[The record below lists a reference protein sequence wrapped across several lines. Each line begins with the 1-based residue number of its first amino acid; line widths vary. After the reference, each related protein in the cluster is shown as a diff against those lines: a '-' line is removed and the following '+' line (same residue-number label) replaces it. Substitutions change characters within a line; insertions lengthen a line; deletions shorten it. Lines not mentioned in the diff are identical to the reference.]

1 MIWITQQGGP
11 YHGNRIA
18 AAPPVPP
25 STYLHQLASAR
36 RTRETRADRA
46 VGGEED
52 AVWNRP
58 HRRDPAS
65 PDAGGKVTATAAG
78 VAGPEPGPAAAAGI
92 QYPGLTAGEPA
103 EAGSGR
109 VPTSAAQPPT
119 DKVLA
124 TRAALGDRG
133 AFADIVRR
141 HGPSMYRYALRML
154 DGDHQG
160 AEDAVQDALT
170 DAWVN
175 LPGFRHESALHTWL
189 FRIGANRVL
198 SERRRRRSGA
208 VDDRLLSTQPE
219 PSYRG
224 PAQRA
229 EHEHLW
235 ESLDLALTELPWRQR
250 ASWILREL
258 EGLSYAEIAQILH
271 TTPTVVRGQ
280 LHRARRALAIR
291 MEQWR

>member
-1 MIWITQQGGP
+1 MEP
-11 YHGNRIA
+11 
-18 AAPPVPP
+18 
-25 STYLHQLASAR
+25 
-36 RTRETRADRA
+36 
-46 VGGEED
+46 
-52 AVWNRP
+52 P

-78 VAGPEPGPAAAAGI
+78 VAGPEPSPAAAAGI

-170 DAWVN
+170 DAWVK

-198 SERRRRRSGA
+198 SERRRRRPGA

-271 TTPTVVRGQ
+271 TPP
-280 LHRARRALAIR
+280 HRRAGTACIVLGGPWR
-291 MEQWR
+291 SGWEQWR

>member
-1 MIWITQQGGP
+1 ME
-11 YHGNRIA
+11 
-18 AAPPVPP
+18 PPH
-25 STYLHQLASAR
+25 L
-36 RTRETRADRA
+36 
-46 VGGEED
+46 
-52 AVWNRP
+52 
-58 HRRDPAS
+58 RDPVS
-65 PDAGGKVTATAAG
+65 PDAADKVDTTAAG
-78 VAGPEPGPAAAAGI
+78 AASPEPGPAAAAGT
-92 QYPGLTAGEPA
+92 QYPGLTTGEPA
-103 EAGSGR
+103 DAGSGR
-109 VPTSAAQPPT
+109 VPTSAVQPPT

-124 TRAALGDRG
+124 TQAALGDRG

-141 HGPSMYRYALRML
+141 HAPSMYRYALRML
-154 DGDHQG
+154 DGEHQA

-170 DAWVN
+170 QAWVN
-175 LPGFRHESALHTWL
+175 LPGFRHEAALHTWL

-198 SERRRRRSGA
+198 SERRRRRPVP

-219 PSYRG
+219 QGYRG

-229 EHEHLW
+229 EHDHLW

-280 LHRARRALAIR
+280 LHRARRTLAIR
-291 MEQWR
+291 MEHWR

>member
-1 MIWITQQGGP
+1 LEP
-11 YHGNRIA
+11 
-18 AAPPVPP
+18 
-25 STYLHQLASAR
+25 
-36 RTRETRADRA
+36 
-46 VGGEED
+46 
-52 AVWNRP
+52 P

-65 PDAGGKVTATAAG
+65 PDAGGNVTATAAG
-78 VAGPEPGPAAAAGI
+78 TAGPEAGPTAAAGT
-92 QYPGLTAGEPA
+92 QYPGRTADPGLTAGEPA
-103 EAGSGR
+103 DAGSGGR
-109 VPTSAAQPPT
+109 VPTSAAQPRT

-124 TRAALGDRG
+124 TQAALGDRG

-141 HGPSMYRYALRML
+141 HGPSLYRYALRML

-160 AEDAVQDALT
+160 AEDAVQDALAA
-170 DAWVN
+170 AWVN
-175 LPGFRHESALHTWL
+175 LPDFRRESALHTWL

-198 SERRRRRSGA
+198 SERRRRRPVP

-219 PSYRG
+219 PGYRG

-250 ASWILREL
+250 AAWILREL

-291 MEQWR
+291 MEQWQ